1 MAEHSCTR
9 LRVEYL
15 ESPLG
20 LGVSAPRF
28 SWRMDTT
35 EPDVVQT
42 GYEIE
47 VREASSGL
55 LLWGKER
62 RDTGASVHI
71 VYGGAPLTSNCVY
84 DWRVRT
90 WSSLGDEPSEWSGG
104 RFETGLLQ
112 ASDWQARWVEPVQ
125 VPTTVERWSLFDWV
139 MGRQPEGSIT
149 DRLRP
154 TQLLRQRFVL
164 EAPVLRA
171 RLYATARGVYEA
183 QVNGMPAD
191 DQVLAPGFDSYE
203 QRTSVQCYDITAAL
217 RAGENILALTLADGW
232 WAGRIG
238 LTGSSAQWGDSTAAI
253 WQLEIDYTNG
263 DHAVFAS
270 DDTVRCAVGP
280 HEYADLF
287 IGERFDRRA
296 IIEGWSAPGFDDS
309 EWSAVTVLE
318 DDLSM
323 LASFYGE
330 PVRRVADLQPINVS
344 GNQDSGYIVDFGQV
358 ITGRV
363 RLVMPQL
370 PAGTMVSLE
379 HTEVLDPQGAWFVN
393 IEGINKEQTDVYIA
407 AGLPGGEVYEPS
419 FTFHGFRYVRI
430 TGLTAAPTNEN
441 VRGIVLGSD
450 LETAG
455 SIHTSDARLNKLHQ
469 NAVWSQRGNFL
480 SIPTDCPQRE
490 RAGWSGDIQVFAPS
504 ATNNAHVAG
513 FLTRWLHNLRA
524 DQLPDGRVPIY
535 SPRSPFDRTQAQT
548 GEGLGAIVAAAGWS
562 DAIVIVP
569 WVLYERYAD
578 QRVLEENYE
587 AMLAWVDYQART
599 AASEVPAELKDASL
613 NEQRRKNQA
622 LLYNTGDHFGDWLAP
637 STLLDR
643 PFHEAIG
650 IAPQLTSEIIAPMF
664 QIRSLQLLGH
674 IARVLGRPSEA
685 DAFDVRRSNIRAA
698 FIDEYV
704 KSDGRLTCDLQGPYV
719 LALAFD
725 VIPNELRASTAAHLA
740 RLIRE
745 NGNRLDTGFVSVP
758 YLLDVLHDAGYKEL
772 ATRILWQSE
781 SPSWLYEVDHGAT
794 TMWESWDAVAADG
807 TARTVSMNH
816 YAFGCVDDWLFRRV
830 AGVEPVLP
838 GYREFS
844 VAPDFSVGLQD
855 VQAHIDSLYGLIEIA
870 WSRSES
876 TATLELTVPPN
887 TRAHIRIEG
896 AEETLASG
904 FHVRNIG
911 LQDISL
917 ATRSGSLT

>member
-1 MAEHSCTR
+1 M
-9 LRVEYL
+9 
-15 ESPLG
+15 
-20 LGVSAPRF
+20 
-28 SWRMDTT
+28 
-35 EPDVVQT
+35 
-42 GYEIE
+42 
-47 VREASSGL
+47 
-55 LLWGKER
+55 
-62 RDTGASVHI
+62 
-71 VYGGAPLTSNCVY
+71 
-84 DWRVRT
+84 
-90 WSSLGDEPSEWSGG
+90 
-104 RFETGLLQ
+104 
-112 ASDWQARWVEPVQ
+112 Q

-139 MGRQPEGSIT
+139 MGRQPDGSII

-164 EAPVLRA
+164 EAPPVLRA
-171 RLYATARGVYEA
+171 RLYATARGIYEA

-238 LTGSSAQWGDSTAAI
+238 LTGSSAQWGGDSTAAI

-270 DDTVRCAVGP
+270 DDTVRSAVGP

-309 EWSAVTVLE
+309 EWSAVTVLGG

-330 PVRRVADLQPINVS
+330 PVRRVADLQPIDVS
-344 GNQDSGYIVDFGQV
+344 GNQDSGFIVDFGQV

-363 RLVMPQL
+363 RLVMPPAARRHHGVLRAHRGAGSPKGGHGLSTLRASTKNRPTSISRLVCPVARYMSQFYISWL
-370 PAGTMVSLE
+370 PIRKDNRAYCGPHQRKCSRDRTGKRPGNGRQHPHLGRAVKQAPPE
-379 HTEVLDPQGAWFVN
+379 CGVEPTRKFPVD
-393 IEGINKEQTDVYIA
+393 TDR
-407 AGLPGGEVYEPS
+407 LP
-419 FTFHGFRYVRI
+419 
-430 TGLTAAPTNEN
+430 
-441 VRGIVLGSD
+441 
-450 LETAG
+450 TAG
-455 SIHTSDARLNKLHQ
+455 
-469 NAVWSQRGNFL
+469 
-480 SIPTDCPQRE
+480 
-490 RAGWSGDIQVFAPS
+490 AGWMEWRHPGVRPPS
-504 ATNNAHVAG
+504 ATNNAHVAS

-548 GEGLGAIVAAAGWS
+548 GGKASVRSSQQRDGATPLS
-562 DAIVIVP
+562 SSP

-599 AASEVPAELKDASL
+599 AASEVPPAELEDASL

-637 STLLDR
+637 PSTLLDR

-650 IAPQLTSEIIAPMF
+650 IAPPQLTSEIIAPMF

-704 KSDGRLTCDLQGPYV
+704 KSDGRLTCDLQ
-719 LALAFD
+719 
-725 VIPNELRASTAAHLA
+725 AHMSS
-740 RLIRE
+740 R
-745 NGNRLDTGFVSVP
+745 
-758 YLLDVLHDAGYKEL
+758 
-772 ATRILWQSE
+772 
-781 SPSWLYEVDHGAT
+781 SPST
-794 TMWESWDAVAADG
+794 
-807 TARTVSMNH
+807 
-816 YAFGCVDDWLFRRV
+816 
-830 AGVEPVLP
+830 
-838 GYREFS
+838 
-844 VAPDFSVGLQD
+844 
-855 VQAHIDSLYGLIEIA
+855 
-870 WSRSES
+870 
-876 TATLELTVPPN
+876 
-887 TRAHIRIEG
+887 
-896 AEETLASG
+896 
-904 FHVRNIG
+904 
-911 LQDISL
+911 
-917 ATRSGSLT
+917 